1 MKEFFAASSA
11 EIAAGETT
19 DTYFVL
25 TRKVLESNGM
35 DRVSVKAEV
44 TASELPDQWP
54 WAILSGVEE
63 VIRLFEGM
71 PVTVSSLREGTL
83 FRNKSRKGIPVP
95 ILTIEGEYYQFGLYE
110 TPALGF
116 LCQSSGISTM
126 AAKYRRAAGDRT
138 LLSFGVRRAHPAIA
152 PMIDR
157 ASYIGGCDA
166 VSSLIGAKAI
176 GHAPQGTMPHAE
188 ILVFG
193 DSKKAFEAYSRGAPK
208 GTKKIALVDTFTDEK
223 NEAILAAETI
233 PDLFAVRLDTPK
245 SRRGSFPSIVSEVR
259 WELDSKGYGG
269 VRIIVSGG
277 LREEDIPSL
286 VSAGADGFGVGT
298 AISNA
303 PTVDFALDI
312 VEVGGRKYTKRG
324 KFSGEKSVFRCPRC
338 LQYDVLRAGQEAG
351 KCPACGIAQEEM
363 LHVVLDKGKRT
374 AKEETVD
381 RMRERVLS
389 ELRAAE
395 QGPKGE

>member
-1 MKEFFAASSA
+1 MKQFFAASSA
-11 EIAAGETT
+11 EIEAGETT

-35 DRVSVKAEV
+35 DRVRVKAEV

-54 WAILSGVEE
+54 WAVFSGVEE

-71 PVTVSSLREGTL
+71 PVTVRAMREGTL

-95 ILTIEGEYYQFGLYE
+95 VLTVEGEYYRFCLFE

-116 LCQSSGISTM
+116 LCQSSGITTM
-126 AAKYRRAAGDRT
+126 SARYRQAAGDKT
-138 LLSFGVRRAHPAIA
+138 LLFFGVRRAHPAIA

-157 ASYIGGCDA
+157 ASYMGGCDA
-166 VSSLIGAKAI
+166 VSSIIGARTI

-193 DSKKAFEAYSRGAPK
+193 DSRKAFDAYSRGAPK
-208 GTKKIALVDTFTDEK
+208 GTKKIALVDTFSDEK
-223 NEAILAAETI
+223 NEALLAAETI
-233 PDLFAVRLDTPK
+233 PDLYAVRLDTPK

-259 WELDSKGYGG
+259 WELDSNGHRN

-277 LREEDIPSL
+277 LNEGDIPSL

-312 VEVGGRKYTKRG
+312 VEVGDRKYTKRG
-324 KFSGEKSVFRCPRC
+324 KFSGAKRVFRCPRC
-338 LQYDVLRAGQEAG
+338 LQFDVIHQDEEAG
-351 KCPACGIAQEEM
+351 RCPSCGIAQEEM
-363 LHVVLDKGKRT
+363 LHVVLDGGKRT
-374 AKEETVD
+374 AKEESVD
-381 RMRERVLS
+381 SMRERVLS
-389 ELRAAE
+389 ELKAA
-395 QGPKGE
+395 K